1 MRAPTDMP
9 RKRVR
14 PPGRGRVLL
23 IVAAI
28 ALFLLFTSLRQIAE
42 FWTDYLW
49 FDSLQLSAVWSKTLL
64 IKLQLGTLFTAGFFL
79 ILWVNLFIADRIS
92 PKFRP
97 LGPDEDLLNR
107 YHQIID
113 RRAGAARIVV
123 AGVFAFIT
131 GAGMSSQWNEWVLF
145 TNGGD
150 FATSDPIFGEN
161 VGFYV
166 FRLPFLLTVTDWLF
180 AALVIVLLVTAVAHY
195 LNGGIRL
202 QSPFERVTPQ
212 VKAHLSVLLA
222 LLALVKAADYWLQ
235 RYELMFSQR
244 GFVNGMTFTEENAQ
258 LKAIYLL
265 LFIALAA
272 FILFNI
278 NIRRRGWVL
287 PVVAVGMWALVQVV
301 MGAAYP
307 AFYQRFIVE
316 PEQSTKEAYA
326 IDNNIEATRAAYG
339 IDNVVPE
346 AFEYS
351 VVPADAARAVTDNP
365 DTTRNIQLLD
375 PRRVTDTFQKLQSE
389 TAPYQF
395 ATLDTDR
402 YSDMTVEGGRSAP
415 TQVVLANREVNP
427 ETIPTRTWE
436 GLHLSYTRGYGL
448 ALAAGGAVTQA
459 GGPDFSIRDVDP
471 MTFPGFVDL
480 TVDAPEVYYGERI
493 PDYSVVGTSQQEL
506 APGVEGDVAP
516 GYIGSGGVS
525 LDSFPRRLAFGLRFS
540 DTNLVISNFITS
552 QSRILFQR
560 DVRDRAE
567 ALAPFLTFDSNPY
580 PAVIDKRMVYILDAY
595 TTSDSY
601 PNSQYYPGSS
611 TGSGELRATRAF
623 NYVRNS
629 VKGVVDTYDG
639 SVKLYV
645 VDPTDPVIAAY
656 QQAFPELFSDRSE
669 MSQDLVSHLR
679 YPEDLFRVQTD
690 MWGRYHIE
698 DSKNFYDRTDAWE
711 PPPSPPDAPPTAGG
725 GGQTV
730 ITVPAGP
737 GGTTTGVTTKS
748 ARMAPNYVIN
758 KMPNED
764 QASFKIMRMYQPY
777 SDDDSK
783 QLLTSFMVGGSD
795 GDQLGKLTIYEPKPV
810 EGADRT
816 QLDGPG
822 IASATILNDAE
833 VSRQIT
839 LLNTEGS
846 NVSFGDLLMV
856 PMDKSIMYVRSFYVS
871 VSGTQ
876 RVPQVKGVIVF
887 FQGQTVFSPTLEG
900 SLRQMFPSSD
910 PLTLEGAVDES
921 LPIIETPTEPGGA
934 TSTTSSTTTST
945 TIPGTPGTTVP
956 STDIPTMVADA
967 NRLFEEA
974 DAALRAGELG
984 TYQDKVDEARAKL
997 REAERLLVEDGG
1009 ATSTTTSSTTT
1020 TALAPA
1026 GDTTAADP

>member
-1 MRAPTDMP
+1 MP
-9 RKRVR
+9 RSKRVR

-64 IKLQLGTLFTAGFFL
+64 IKLQLGTLFTVGFFL

-113 RRAGAARIVV
+113 RRAGVARVVV

-150 FATSDPIFGEN
+150 FAASDPIFGEN

-244 GFVNGMTFTEENAQ
+244 GFVNGMTYTEQNAQ
-258 LKAIYLL
+258 LQAIYLL

-272 FILFNI
+272 FILFI
-278 NIRRRGWVL
+278 LNIRRRGWVL

-339 IDNVVPE
+339 LDNVDVQD
-346 AFEYS
+346 FEYS
-351 VVPADAARAVTDNP
+351 VDKADAARAVTDNP

-415 TQVVLANREVNP
+415 TQVVLANREVNS

-459 GGPDFSIRDVDP
+459 GGPEFAIRDVDP
-471 MTFPGFVDL
+471 MEFPGFADL
-480 TVDAPEVYYGERI
+480 EVAQPEVYYGERI
-493 PDYSVVGTSQQEL
+493 PDYSVVGTQAEEL
-506 APGVEGDVAP
+506 VPGVEGADS
-516 GYIGSGGVS
+516 GYAGSGGVT

-540 DTNLVISNFITS
+540 DTNLVISNFITE

-580 PAVIDKRMVYILDAY
+580 PAVIDGRMVYILDAY

-601 PNSQYYPGSS
+601 PNSQFYPGSS
-611 TGSGELRATRAF
+611 TGGGELRATRSF

-639 SVKLYV
+639 SVKLFV

-656 QQAFPELFSDRSE
+656 RQAFPELFTDRSE

-690 MWGRYHIE
+690 MWGRYHIS
-698 DSKNFYDRTDAWE
+698 DSKSFYDRTDAWE
-711 PPPSPPDAPPTAGG
+711 PPPSPPDSPPTGAGG

-810 EGADRT
+810 EGAGRT

-856 PMDKSIMYVRSFYVS
+856 PVDESIMYVRSFYVS

-887 FQGQTVFSPTLEG
+887 FQGETVFNRTLEG
-900 SLRQMFPSSD
+900 ALRTMFPSSD
-910 PLTLEGAVDES
+910 PVTLEGAVDDS
-921 LPIIETPTEPGGA
+921 LPIIETPDEPGGEPG
-934 TSTTSSTTTST
+934 TSTTSTTST
-945 TIPGTPGTTVP
+945 TTPGSPGTTAP
-956 STDIPTMVADA
+956 STDIATMVADA

-974 DAALRAGELG
+974 DAALRDGDLG
-984 TYQDKVDEARAKL
+984 TYDDKIDEARAKL
-997 REAERLLVEDGG
+997 REVQRLIGEGG
-1009 ATSTTTSSTTT
+1009 DPGSTTT
-1020 TALAPA
+1020 TAPPV
-1026 GDTTAADP
+1026 ADPAAAEP

>member
-272 FILFNI
+272 FILFII

-730 ITVPAGP
+730 ITVPAGS

-810 EGADRT
+810 EGAGRT

-871 VSGTQ
+871 VVGTQ